1 MERVLPTRGLAGPLH
16 RGAFGGR
23 VDVARKGAPPVA
35 EEATAAVGQP
45 LALADRSAGREG
57 LAATRT
63 IDPYGGEGI
72 EQRDTL

>member
-1 MERVLPTRGLAGPLH
+1 M
-16 RGAFGGR
+16 
-23 VDVARKGAPPVA
+23 ARKGAPPVA

-63 IDPYGGEGI
+63 IGPYKKYHNENNAVLVGCDFLKGA
-72 EQRDTL
+72 LL